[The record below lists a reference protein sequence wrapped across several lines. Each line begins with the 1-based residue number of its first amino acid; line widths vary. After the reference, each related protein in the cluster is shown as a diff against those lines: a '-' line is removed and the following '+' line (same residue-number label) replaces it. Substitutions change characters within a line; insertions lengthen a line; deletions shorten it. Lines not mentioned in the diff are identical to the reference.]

1 MKRFLYLFISIIL
14 YNTSFGQTTLVL
26 KPDSINGI
34 DAHISKLANNCL
46 PNGFSATF
54 ADLNF
59 GKEKTILTSMWTF
72 GSVGCDKGTTRTLIK
87 FSELSNIPQTAIIT
101 NVEFKLY
108 GVNNVQNT
116 TFPGKPSNFLDNS
129 SSMHRVTSPWLEDSV
144 TWNTQPTFDTA
155 NFVLIPASNSQFN
168 WDYTINSDTLKT
180 MIQDM
185 VANPSSN
192 YGFMFKLNNEISIY
206 RNLAFASS
214 DNPNQDLWPELIIT
228 YYIIDPKVSYSVE
241 NIDFPNDYTF
251 KVKDNGSYNRWTING
266 VMVSDSSSFNYKFN
280 PGSYKVCYIGS
291 ATENRIKKCV
301 DICINSDTN
310 IIDRKPVEEIDSSK
324 NDFKLNEIEKQL
336 NDLNSIVF
344 PNPTNN
350 NWILKLIATKTQDIR
365 VSILD
370 LNGRELESY
379 KKSII
384 KGENRIEIS
393 GNSLVSG
400 KYILQIIGKNINE
413 TKIIIKK

>member
-1 MKRFLYLFISIIL
+1 MRKILIICLLFTCSFELFSQITVSLKPNSII
-14 YNTSFGQTTLVL
+14 GE
-26 KPDSINGI
+26 
-34 DAHISKLANNCL
+34 DATVSKLDGNCIPSFLNDTPAN
-46 PNGFSATF
+46 
-54 ADLNF
+54 LNF
-59 GKEKTILTSMWTF
+59 GTF
-72 GSVGCDKGTTRTLIK
+72 PYIEAKRWSYSSSGCSNGTERTLIK

-116 TFPGKPSNFLDNS
+116 TFPGKPWDFLDNS

-155 NFVLIPASNSQFN
+155 NYVLIPASNSQFN

-310 IIDRKPVEEIDSSK
+310 IIDRKPVEEIDSSI

-350 NWILKLIATKTQDIR
+350 NWILKLIATKTQDIKI
-365 VSILD
+365 SIID

-379 KKSII
+379 KKSVI

-400 KYILQIIGKNINE
+400 KYILKIIGKNINE